1 MINHKATSLSIL
13 AGCLLCL
20 SATFADSP
28 STHSDSV
35 KAAQSAVALKG
46 DFTTVEDGSS
56 AVKTAVSAKDLKA
69 AAALEGKQGVF
80 TGTVVKVYI
89 PESNSIVVLDFAKD
103 YDTALT
109 AVVQPDAYKVFPDL
123 NKLNGKTIVITGP
136 VTEFHG
142 RPQVVL
148 SVLSQ
153 IKVLAG
159 KS

>member
-1 MINHKATSLSIL
+1 MTTAT
-13 AGCLLCL
+13 
-20 SATFADSP
+20 
-28 STHSDSV
+28 
-35 KAAQSAVALKG
+35 
-46 DFTTVEDGSS
+46 
-56 AVKTAVSAKDLKA
+56 SAKDLKA
-69 AAALEGKQGVF
+69 TIALEGKQGVF
-80 TGTVVKVYI
+80 TGTVAKVYI

-109 AVVQPDAYKVFPDL
+109 AVVKPDAYKVFPDL

-148 SVLSQ
+148 SQLSQ
-153 IKVLAG
+153 IKVVTG